1 MSECLQERINRVYSA
16 IQLPQ
21 VFEEEDRGF
30 FKCCE
35 PVLVLG
41 SNSGDTWKNDVTS
54 VWIKLSDPSDTAT
67 ATMYKNDVLFTAYT
81 FTTQL
86 FPNEPNSGYSTVF
99 WNEILNLGGPG
110 CYSIKIE
117 YNISGIQGNF
127 TWGIYDLKPY
137 SITNALGTA
146 RLRVKLN
153 LNQEIE
159 GINFSGAN
167 VEDSFRFR
175 GFIGDRQP
183 NTEIDNLIYQNRA
196 VKTVVRENLESYI
209 ITTDP
214 LSDEFIK
221 KLTQLYLL
229 SENELFISDYN
240 AHNADYFIN
249 DVPTIVEETAE
260 IDYLD
265 RYQRRAVLTCKVGD
279 RKKNKRTYY

>member
-1 MSECLQERINRVYSA
+1 MPILQERIKRKYDA

-30 FKCCE
+30 FKCCD

-41 SNSGDTWKNDVTS
+41 DPSGESCKNDVNS
-54 VWIKLSDPSDTAT
+54 AWIKLSDPADTAT
-67 ATMYKNDVLFTAYT
+67 FELYKDDEIFAPYVMTINE
-81 FTTQL
+81 
-86 FPNEPNSGYSTVF
+86 FPNEANAFYTTIF
-99 WNEILNLGGPG
+99 WDDVLALGGPG
-110 CYSIKIE
+110 CYSIKIA
-117 YNISGIQGNF
+117 YDISGIQGNF
-127 TWGIYDLKPY
+127 TWGIYNLKPY
-137 SITNALGTA
+137 TITNALGTA
-146 RLRVKLN
+146 RIRVKLN
-153 LNQEIE
+153 LIQEIE
-159 GINFSGAN
+159 GINFKGAN
-167 VEDSFRFR
+167 VEDSLRFR

-221 KLTQLYLL
+221 KFTQLYLL

-240 AHNADYFIN
+240 AHNADYFIC
-249 DVPTIVEETAE
+249 DIPTVVEETPE

-265 RYQRRAVLTCKVGD
+265 RFQRRAVLTCTVGD